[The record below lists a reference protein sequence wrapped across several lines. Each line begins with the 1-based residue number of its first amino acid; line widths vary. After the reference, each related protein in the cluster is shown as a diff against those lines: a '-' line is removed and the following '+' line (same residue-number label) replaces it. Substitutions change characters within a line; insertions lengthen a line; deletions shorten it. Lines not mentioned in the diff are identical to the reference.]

1 MIYFILFIVLLTI
14 ILYFL
19 YKDYLKVLKISSIV
33 SVISGLLTF
42 VVGYVIKFLIDSN
55 VDFINITKV
64 SSIILSKFI
73 KNGLYLILLGFIET
87 SLYFI
92 IKVMVL
98 REK

>member
-19 YKDYLKVLKISSIV
+19 YKDYLKVLKISGIV
-33 SVISGLLTF
+33 SVVSGLLTF

-55 VDFINITKV
+55 ADFINITKI